1 MGVKRRSLKV
11 NVWQEWIRRAR
22 TELAVGEAFF
32 IPVENKN
39 HQRLTMKALE
49 NELKILSIIDPIE
62 SNKIQIYDRVMDSR
76 MWVILLRVASNPTM
90 GFKRNTVGTFEKVSL
105 KLESDKSRMVRLM
118 LDDDYTVE
126 QIAEHMGISEAKV
139 HKLLTKTGG

>member
-1 MGVKRRSLKV
+1 
-11 NVWQEWIRRAR
+11 
-22 TELAVGEAFF
+22 
-32 IPVENKN
+32 
-39 HQRLTMKALE
+39 MKALE